1 MARTN
6 VNDLKQILDETSLG
20 YSILS
25 AYINSANVFVTAAL
39 TGKGLSDAVLTE
51 IEKWMAAHMITVTRE
66 RVAKEEGAGGAYI
79 KYAGEWG
86 AGLASTSYG
95 QMAINLDTSNTLQA
109 MSDGKRTATS
119 RAIISF
125 DDSKLLS

>member
-6 VNDLKQILDETSLG
+6 IEDVKNILDETTLSDD
-20 YSILS
+20 ILT
-25 AYINSANVFVTAAL
+25 AYVNSANVFVTAAL
-39 TGKGLSDAVLTE
+39 TGKGLGDAVMEE
-51 IEKWMAAHMITVTRE
+51 IEKWIAAHMITITRE
-66 RVAKEEGAGGAYI
+66 RVAREEGAGGAYI

-109 MSDGKRTATS
+109 LSEGKRIATS

-125 DDSKLLS
+125 DNSKLLL